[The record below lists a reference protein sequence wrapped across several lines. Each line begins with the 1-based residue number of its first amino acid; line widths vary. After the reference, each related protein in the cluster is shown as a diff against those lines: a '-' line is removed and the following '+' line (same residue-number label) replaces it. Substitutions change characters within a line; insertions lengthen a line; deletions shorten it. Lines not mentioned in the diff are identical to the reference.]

1 MDKIPM
7 TAEGYTTLEAELKH
21 CQQERPRIIQ
31 QISEA
36 RSHGDLSENAE
47 YHAAKETQSLNEG
60 RIAELEDK
68 LARAE
73 VIDVSKLSGDTIT
86 FGATVTLIDEDTD
99 KKAVWQIV
107 GEPEADAKKGKIS
120 ITSPLARALVGKK
133 KGVQVEVMEILP
145 FLALASGSP
154 TICQT
159 AFFSVSSSIS
169 VTVAPNVMVS
179 PESLETSITSARA
192 SLSSS
197 SAMRPSL
204 SDWDSL
210 AA

>member
-7 TAEGYTTLEAELKH
+7 TVAGYSVLETELKQR
-21 CQQERPRIIQ
+21 QQVERPRIIQ
-31 QISEA
+31 QIADA

-47 YHAAKETQSLNEG
+47 YHAAKELQSHNEG

-73 VIDVSKLSGDTIT
+73 VIDVSKLSGDTVK

-99 KKAVWQIV
+99 KKAVWQLV

-133 KGVQVEVMEILP
+133 KGANVEV
-145 FLALASGSP
+145 
-154 TICQT
+154 
-159 AFFSVSSSIS
+159 
-169 VTVAPNVMVS
+169 VTPGGAKAYEVVKV
-179 PESLETSITSARA
+179 EWR
-192 SLSSS
+192 
-197 SAMRPSL
+197 
-204 SDWDSL
+204 
-210 AA
+210 